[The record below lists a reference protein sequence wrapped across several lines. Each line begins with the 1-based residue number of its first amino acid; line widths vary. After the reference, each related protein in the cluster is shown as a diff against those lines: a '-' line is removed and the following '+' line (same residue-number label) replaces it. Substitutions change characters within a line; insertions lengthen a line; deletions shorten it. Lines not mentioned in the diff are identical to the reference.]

1 MKASYFINFSIILL
15 LLLTN
20 SCNKDLPIETVER
33 RILGTWKVEKVK
45 MKSKGTTCYKDV
57 TSNFTRYSMNF
68 DNNGILSYFDSETSI
83 IYDGYW
89 YIWEIDEWDSQ
100 KEEYVTTQTIE
111 SSIYDTV
118 LDTSRIMTWNDISIS
133 NKKLKF
139 IENRNG
145 IKYKYTLVKN
155 S

>member
-68 DNNGILSYFDSETSI
+68 DNN
-83 IYDGYW
+83 
-89 YIWEIDEWDSQ
+89 
-100 KEEYVTTQTIE
+100 
-111 SSIYDTV
+111 
-118 LDTSRIMTWNDISIS
+118 
-133 NKKLKF
+133 
-139 IENRNG
+139 
-145 IKYKYTLVKN
+145 
-155 S
+155 